1 MKKLIVNIVMFLTVL
16 GAYSQNFN
24 GQAIYQSKTSMDF
37 NFEGRDM
44 PPARVKMIK
53 ERMKNA
59 FEKTFVLNFNKTA
72 STYKEEVKLEQP
84 GQTGGFRF
92 AFGGGGDDMYYKNI
106 KEQRY
111 SSKKETFGKIFLV
124 QDTLKKIDWKLSGET
139 KKIGD
144 YTCYKAT
151 ATHKREERAFRMGPP
166 PREDRKNNEA
176 KDQQNKAS
184 AKEVDSTKVTS
195 NSLFDRMEEPKDV
208 VITAWYTME
217 IPISQGPAHY
227 WGLPGMIL
235 EIQDDR
241 TVLLCSKIV
250 INPEESEGV
259 EEPSKGKKVNQATYD
274 EIMEKKMKEMQE
286 RFRSNSRSGGGF
298 QVRIGG

>member
-124 QDTLKKIDWKLSGET
+124 QDSLKKIDWKLSGET

-151 ATHKREERAFRMGPP
+151 ATRKREERAFRMGPP